1 MIHTCIARRG
11 GGDQSDAICWPGTN
25 GARCRGA
32 GMYIVQTGAGV
43 RRACAYAC
51 AFFLFLPIVN
61 SNQTKVKP
69 SETHTHRHTNT
80 VHIDIDICIDILV
93 FCIYCRAEICTAII
107 FCSSCCCC
115 CSIPTINVN
124 LIKFSKKVH
133 KPETKPK
140 TRKNIQND

>member
-1 MIHTCIARRG
+1 MTKATR
-11 GGDQSDAICWPGTN
+11 S
-25 GARCRGA
+25 A
-32 GMYIVQTGAGV
+32 GPERSVPDAGV
-43 RRACAYAC
+43 RGCISYRRVRACDVRVHMRVR
-51 AFFLFLPIVN
+51 FFLFLPIVN
-61 SNQTKVKP
+61 PNQTKVKP

-80 VHIDIDICIDILV
+80 VHIDIDILV

-107 FCSSCCCC
+107 FCSSCCCR